1 MQITQQTLLE
11 QLRIADFEID
21 QRKSLLSFSEEDV
34 TALLSVR
41 ALIDR
46 RSHQLVDDFY
56 KQQMEIPEI
65 MLLIGDADT
74 LQRMQVAQRRYILD
88 LFCGIYDAEYVNNRL
103 HIGLGHKR
111 IGVDPKLYLASVHS
125 LRGMLVKTISSEVP
139 DSPNRRA
146 VIAALDKLFF
156 FDMTLVFDIY
166 LRSMMQ
172 EIESSKTRLELYAQS
187 LEKKVCERTQQLQDL
202 SRTDPLTRLFNRRHL
217 DEAAEHALRAA
228 KRRSEPV
235 SLVYLDVNDF
245 KQINDKHGH
254 LAGDDVLTKTGEL
267 LRTIG
272 RSEDL
277 CFRYGG
283 DEFLVIL
290 PNCTEAEAKTI
301 YWNRLSEGLSQQL
314 PGVTLSVGISQT
326 GTDHYMS
333 LDELI
338 READERMYENKRA
351 RAEALAQARANV
363 TELPL
368 RTAGQPGVSAA

>member
-1 MQITQQTLLE
+1 MHITQQTLLE

-21 QRKSLLSFSEEDV
+21 QRKSLLSFSDEDV

-46 RSHQLVDDFY
+46 RSHQMVTDFY
-56 KQQMEIPEI
+56 KQQMEIPEV

-74 LQRMQVAQRRYILD
+74 LQRMQVTQRRYILD
-88 LFCGIYDAEYVNNRL
+88 LFCGVYDAEYVNNRL
-103 HIGLGHKR
+103 HIGLGQKR
-111 IGVDPKLYLASVHS
+111 IGVDPKLYLASVHT
-125 LRGMLVKTISSEVP
+125 LREMLVQTISSEVP

-146 VIAALDKLFF
+146 VIAALDKLLF

-166 LRSMMQ
+166 IRSMMQ

-245 KQINDKHGH
+245 KQINDRDGH

-368 RTAGQPGVSAA
+368 RNSGASAA

>member
-1 MQITQQTLLE
+1 MHITQQTLLE

-21 QRKSLLSFSEEDV
+21 QRKSLLSFSDEDV

-46 RSHQLVDDFY
+46 RSHQMVTDFY
-56 KQQMEIPEI
+56 KQQMEIPEV

-74 LQRMQVAQRRYILD
+74 LQRMQVTQRRYILD
-88 LFCGIYDAEYVNNRL
+88 LFCGVYDAEYVNNRL
-103 HIGLGHKR
+103 HIGLGQKR
-111 IGVDPKLYLASVHS
+111 IGVDPKLYLASVHT
-125 LRGMLVKTISSEVP
+125 LREMLVQTISSEVP

-146 VIAALDKLFF
+146 VIAALDKLLF

-166 LRSMMQ
+166 IRSMMQ

-245 KQINDKHGH
+245 KQINDRDGH

-301 YWNRLSEGLSQQL
+301 YWNRLSEGLTQQL

-368 RTAGQPGVSAA
+368 RSSGASAA

>member
-1 MQITQQTLLE
+1 MHITQQTLLE

-21 QRKSLLSFSEEDV
+21 QRKSLLSFSDEDV

-46 RSHQLVDDFY
+46 RSHQMVTDFY
-56 KQQMEIPEI
+56 RQQMEIPEV

-74 LQRMQVAQRRYILD
+74 LQRMQVTQRRYILD
-88 LFCGIYDAEYVNNRL
+88 LFCGVYDAEYVNNRL
-103 HIGLGHKR
+103 HIGLGQKR
-111 IGVDPKLYLASVHS
+111 IGVDPKLYLASVHT
-125 LRGMLVKTISSEVP
+125 LREMLVQTISSEVP

-146 VIAALDKLFF
+146 VIAALDKLLF

-166 LRSMMQ
+166 IRSMMQ

-245 KQINDKHGH
+245 KQINDRDGH

-368 RTAGQPGVSAA
+368 RNSGASAA